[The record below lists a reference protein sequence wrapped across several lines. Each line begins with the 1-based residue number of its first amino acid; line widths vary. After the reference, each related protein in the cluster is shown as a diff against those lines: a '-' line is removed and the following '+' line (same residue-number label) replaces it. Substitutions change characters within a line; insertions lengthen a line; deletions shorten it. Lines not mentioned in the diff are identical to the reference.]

1 MSKPRTVTVHTRDH
15 GPVTLVCP
23 PWCIS
28 QHEHENGGYRIDI
41 SHEGEETGLTLGT
54 SRGPVYLLPAFLEQR
69 PFTEQDPPGR
79 GVFINVGVSGDFYPS
94 DPAQL
99 HSIAEDLI
107 RHGAQL
113 HALAGHL
120 AALLAEEGS

>member
-1 MSKPRTVTVHTRDH
+1 MTGPRTVTVHTRDH

-23 PWCIS
+23 AWCTTRHAE
-28 QHEHENGGYRIDI
+28 QNGGYRVDLF
-41 SHEGEETGLTLGT
+41 HEGDETGLTLDT
-54 SRGPVYLLPAFLEQR
+54 TRGRVYLMPTFLEQR
-69 PFTEQDPPGR
+69 PFIERPPGR
-79 GVFINVGVSGDFYPS
+79 GVFVNVGLEGDFYPS

-99 HSIAEDLI
+99 HDIAEALI

-120 AALLAEEGS
+120 AALLTEEGP